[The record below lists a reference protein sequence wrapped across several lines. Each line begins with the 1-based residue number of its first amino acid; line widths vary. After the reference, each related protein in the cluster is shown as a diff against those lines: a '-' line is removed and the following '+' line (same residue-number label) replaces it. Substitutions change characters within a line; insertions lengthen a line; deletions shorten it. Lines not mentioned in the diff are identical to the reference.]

1 MSKYSFGDLKIFF
14 ENELFDI
21 QTLEVSPECD
31 PSLDNAILLSI
42 LTDKGW
48 FGNAFHNGDE
58 PIGSDLSLVQ
68 AFSNDGR
75 KHVEKTIEEALNWL
89 ISENYADEVRVFV
102 KMTENQTYSISI
114 EVTKQNQIIA
124 SKYWEY
130 RQ

>member
-21 QTLEVSPECD
+21 QMLEMSPECD

-48 FGNAFHNGDE
+48 FGNAFHNGE
-58 PIGSDLSLVQ
+58 VPIGSDLSLVQ

-75 KHVEKTIEEALNWL
+75 KHVEKTIEEALDWL
-89 ISENYADEVRVFV
+89 ISENYADEVHVFV

-114 EVTKQNQIIA
+114 EVTKQNQTIA